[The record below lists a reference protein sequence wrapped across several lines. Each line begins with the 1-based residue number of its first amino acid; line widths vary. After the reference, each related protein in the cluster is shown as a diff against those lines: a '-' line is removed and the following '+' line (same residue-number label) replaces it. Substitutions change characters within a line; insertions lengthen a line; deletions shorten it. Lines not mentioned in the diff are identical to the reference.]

1 MITCRKWSVH
11 CLGHTNT
18 CNNRKVFTCT
28 WTFSLP
34 PLLSHWVQGVG
45 GSLSGPVPDQ
55 GGCWDFKK
63 NSDQGGWRGLTNIMH
78 CIFKMISS
86 SQLNKNCHQAYTVMI
101 IVPTLDIVH
110 CSYFISQTKHSWS
123 QGLHICQNSHS
134 ITMKR
139 NVHQDCW

>member
-1 MITCRKWSVH
+1 MRFSFEILSSSRWIKTVSVAFSIPVTGVSNGTAGGAELITCRKWSVH

-55 GGCWDFKK
+55 
-63 NSDQGGWRGLTNIMH
+63 
-78 CIFKMISS
+78 
-86 SQLNKNCHQAYTVMI
+86 
-101 IVPTLDIVH
+101 
-110 CSYFISQTKHSWS
+110 
-123 QGLHICQNSHS
+123 
-134 ITMKR
+134 
-139 NVHQDCW
+139 